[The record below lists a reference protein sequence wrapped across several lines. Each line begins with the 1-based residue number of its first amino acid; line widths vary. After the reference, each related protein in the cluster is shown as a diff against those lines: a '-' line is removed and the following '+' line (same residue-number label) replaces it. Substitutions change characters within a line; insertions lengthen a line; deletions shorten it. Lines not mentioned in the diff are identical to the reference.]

1 MAQLVARLV
10 RNEKAGGSNPPS
22 STIRTLILIQSER
35 PIFMLRGGA
44 VWLVSAGFWILLACL
59 YASAGVAEVMRL
71 RLISASGCV
80 PGSSR

>member
-1 MAQLVARLV
+1 MQEYQLDR
-10 RNEKAGGSNPPS
+10 GSIPRG

-35 PIFMLRGGA
+35 PIFMSCRVA
-44 VWLVSAGFWILLACL
+44 FWLVSAGFWILLARL

>member
-1 MAQLVARLV
+1 MAQLVARFHGMEEV
-10 RNEKAGGSNPPS
+10 RGSNPLS

-59 YASAGVAEVMRL
+59 YASARVAEVMRL
-71 RLISASGCV
+71 RLVLAHGRV

>member
-1 MAQLVARLV
+1 MQEYQLDR
-10 RNEKAGGSNPPS
+10 GSIPRG

-35 PIFMLRGGA
+35 PIFMLRGGS
-44 VWLVSAGFWILLACL
+44 VWLVIADLRVLLVRSL
-59 YASAGVAEVMRL
+59 GSVGVAEVMRL